1 MIPTGKINVLY
12 VDDEVNNINSFKAT
26 FRKDYNVFTALS
38 GPLGLQILKDHTIH
52 VIITDQRMPDMTG
65 VEFLVEV
72 LKEYVEPVRILLTG
86 YTDINAVID
95 AVNKGHIYYYLNK
108 PWDEQQLRIIIKNA
122 FEIFRLREE
131 NKILIDQLITANSQL
146 EFLLTQKLIS

>member
-1 MIPTGKINVLY
+1 METADKINILY

-38 GPLGLQILKDHTIH
+38 GIIGLEILQNQVIH
-52 VIITDQRMPDMTG
+52 IIITDQRMPEMTG

-72 LKEYVEPVRILLTG
+72 LKEFPEPVRILLTG

-95 AVNKGHIYYYLNK
+95 AVNKGHIYHYLNK
-108 PWDEQQLRIIIKNA
+108 PWDEQQMRIIIKNA
-122 FEIFRLREE
+122 HEIFSLREE
-131 NKILIDQLITANSQL
+131 NKILIEKLLTANNQL